1 MGVPVYRRILDLF
14 EAEGVNTLFGI
25 PDPNFVHMFSEADA
39 RGWSVVAPHHELS
52 AGFMAEAASRMTG
65 NPGLCI
71 GTLGPGV
78 ANISG
83 AMMCAFV
90 ENSPVIFLGGQR
102 ARITERRV
110 RRGRIQFIQQEGLFT
125 PSVKYSSSIEYADQ
139 TDEIVHEAIRR
150 AMSGTPGP
158 SYIEFPSHVIL
169 EELDVSDPLPPSRY
183 RLVNQGAGAREVA
196 EAAKLIRE
204 AKSPILLVGHGVY
217 TSRSGAAVK
226 ELADLMAC
234 PVIQTSGGTSF
245 IPGLEDRT
253 FAYGFS
259 PAAVEAVVKSDLC
272 VALGTELGE
281 PSHYGKTRHWA
292 ENDANRKWV
301 LVEQDPVAIG
311 VNRPIDVPLVGDLRG
326 VLPQLVEALED
337 NPRPASADL
346 DRWIKEDAEELAQL
360 AENAP
365 SGRTPVHPARF
376 VVEATRAFAALPQ
389 DGILVRD
396 GGATVIFQWTYSQA
410 KPHDVIWNQNFG
422 HLGTGLPYA
431 VGASVAE
438 GGKRPVMLLTS
449 DSAFLFHIAELETAA
464 RQNLP
469 LVCVVGVDHQWGLEV
484 GVYKRT
490 FEQPSPQPGVHWS
503 KDVRFDKIAE
513 GFGCHGEYVEKEDE
527 MGRPSSGPTRAARPR
542 SCMCVSIRRPTR
554 RRCRST
560 TNFEPGTPRARSK
573 ERWKSCANISSSTLT
588 ASGSTRCGPTL
599 WTSTTRRPSRSP
611 ARSRS
616 VRLPMSTSRCGR
628 LAGRSPHGRRR
639 AGKNAWT
646 FCRRSSPS
654 IRSAPVISP
663 MR

>member
-1 MGVPVYRRILDLF
+1 MGVPVYKRILDLF

-65 NPGLCI
+65 KPGLCI

-78 ANISG
+78 ANIAG
-83 AMMCAFV
+83 AMMCALV

-110 RRGRIQFIQQEGLFT
+110 RRGRIQFVQQEGLFT

-139 TDEIVHEAIRR
+139 TDEIVREAIRR

-169 EELDVSDPLPPSRY
+169 EELDVPDPLPPNRY

-204 AKSPILLVGHGVY
+204 AKSPILLVGHGVH
-217 TSRSGAAVK
+217 TSRTQGPVK

-292 ENDANRKWV
+292 ENGANRKWV

-326 VLPQLVEALED
+326 VVPQLVDALE
-337 NPRPASADL
+337 
-346 DRWIKEDAEELAQL
+346 
-360 AENAP
+360 
-365 SGRTPVHPARF
+365 G
-376 VVEATRAFAALPQ
+376 
-389 DGILVRD
+389 
-396 GGATVIFQWTYSQA
+396 
-410 KPHDVIWNQNFG
+410 
-422 HLGTGLPYA
+422 
-431 VGASVAE
+431 
-438 GGKRPVMLLTS
+438 
-449 DSAFLFHIAELETAA
+449 
-464 RQNLP
+464 
-469 LVCVVGVDHQWGLEV
+469 
-484 GVYKRT
+484 
-490 FEQPSPQPGVHWS
+490 
-503 KDVRFDKIAE
+503 
-513 GFGCHGEYVEKEDE
+513 
-527 MGRPSSGPTRAARPR
+527 
-542 SCMCVSIRRPTR
+542 
-554 RRCRST
+554 
-560 TNFEPGTPRARSK
+560 
-573 ERWKSCANISSSTLT
+573 
-588 ASGSTRCGPTL
+588 
-599 WTSTTRRPSRSP
+599 
-611 ARSRS
+611 
-616 VRLPMSTSRCGR
+616 
-628 LAGRSPHGRRR
+628 
-639 AGKNAWT
+639 
-646 FCRRSSPS
+646 
-654 IRSAPVISP
+654 
-663 MR
+663 